1 MLCLVRSIRWI
12 VFYQDGAP
20 SMGVLSR
27 KNIHST
33 TSLNFSA
40 LLAVSRIIRYVVIS
54 IGVSVRR
61 YWIQIPSSAK
71 RIFPFR
77 ITFKYSQFSSNESCE
92 KCFSS
97 VICDR
102 NSPSMKIRAQRWA
115 KTQNMWIER
124 GLTRSQSL
132 PRRARRDQTGTRR
145 RRGHRY
151 RSQERRIPSTIRNLK
166 GSFRMKVIGRAA
178 YYLHSR
184 KPRMLNKLFATST
197 R

>member
-92 KCFSS
+92 KCFS
-97 VICDR
+97 IEILLQW
-102 NSPSMKIRAQRWA
+102 KLAQIWA
-115 KTQNMWIER
+115 KTQNKNEVLLGANLFRAER
-124 GLTRSQSL
+124 DEIWQGLAVDEGIDTEAKNDASHQL
-132 PRRARRDQTGTRR
+132 
-145 RRGHRY
+145 
-151 RSQERRIPSTIRNLK
+151 
-166 GSFRMKVIGRAA
+166 
-178 YYLHSR
+178 
-184 KPRMLNKLFATST
+184 
-197 R
+197 